1 MTTPM
6 DPIGQTRAQ
15 SVRAE
20 EMPAANRGIR
30 AGINNIKSSAAQ
42 VVDAGK
48 VLTRLAPKQ
57 LKDEVAI
64 AKIEVKEKGI
74 AVGKGAAVAAV
85 AVVFALFM
93 AIALVILAYVGLA
106 AIMPNWV
113 AALVLVGLFLLLAA
127 VLGFVGYKI
136 IMKQLPFKPESAIF
150 GVLYDLG
157 VLKEGSAMTSTRVKR
172 EQAEK
177 AEAKKAE
184 EEDKSEDAEKAPAPN
199 KDQLIQRTKQRREH
213 LKTLRDDIENHANDV
228 QTRAKGLSQEAK
240 YSAKNSPATAAST
253 AAASGRNLVNN
264 ASDPETLQA
273 HWKSFAA
280 LAASLCAFFVFLG
293 KLIRRK

>member
-106 AIMPNWV
+106 AIIPNWV

-157 VLKEGSAMTSTRVKR
+157 VLKEGSAMTSKR
-172 EQAEK
+172 LKSQQAEK
-177 AEAKKAE
+177 AAAAQQAKAE
-184 EEDKSEDAEKAPAPN
+184 AAAEKPAAPQASAPT
-199 KDQLIQRTKQRREH
+199 KEQLLQRTKQRREH
-213 LKTLRDDIENHANDV
+213 LKALRDDIQTYSLDV
-228 QTRAKGLSQEAK
+228 QAGAKGLVGNAK
-240 YSAKNSPATAAST
+240 TSAQNAPST
-253 AAASGRNLVNN
+253 ALDGGKKLVSNAAN
-264 ASDPETLQA
+264 PETLQA

-280 LAASLCAFFVFLG
+280 LAASLSAFVLFLG
-293 KLIRRK
+293 RLLRRRK